1 MSSNNPAMH
10 ASYEATDG
18 SVIVPVRFP
27 AFWLDDMADKSLIT
41 DHDSLN
47 VVGHNISKALVTII
61 LNHLYPAFMP
71 SNRSTTE
78 K

>member
-1 MSSNNPAMH
+1 MTSNNCAIH
-10 ASYEATDG
+10 ATYEARDG
-18 SVIVPVRFP
+18 SVTITIRFP
-27 AFWLDDMADKSLIT
+27 AFWLDDMANNSLIT

-61 LNHLYPAFMP
+61 RNHLYPAFMP